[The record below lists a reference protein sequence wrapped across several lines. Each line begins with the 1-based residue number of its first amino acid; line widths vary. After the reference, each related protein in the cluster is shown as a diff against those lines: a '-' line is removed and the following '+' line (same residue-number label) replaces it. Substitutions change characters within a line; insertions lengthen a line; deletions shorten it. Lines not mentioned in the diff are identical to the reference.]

1 MMDRLITAWYEL
13 LNGNITYNG
22 GAIPVYTEDAPADRT
37 SHYILLTAEG
47 ETDDSNNNRFEF
59 NTVVVIQVVTVHR
72 NNVKRSIVDDI
83 DRQIFNLVL
92 PSANANVL
100 PWQDGIQIIN
110 VKRDTTTYLYEDD
123 GATDKYYTKASR
135 YNHKIIIR

>member
-13 LNGNITYNG
+13 LNGNITYNS
-22 GAIPVYTEDAPADRT
+22 APIPVYTEDAPADRQ
-37 SHYILLTAEG
+37 SHYIILRAEG
-47 ETDDSNNNRFEF
+47 GTDDSNNNRFEE
-59 NTVVVIQVVTVHR
+59 NAVVVIDIVTVHR
-72 NNVKRSIVDDI
+72 NNVKRSIADDI

-92 PSANANVL
+92 PTANVNVL
-100 PWQDGIQIIN
+100 PWQDGIQIVN
-110 VKRDTTTYLYEDD
+110 VKRDTTAYLYEDD